1 MAACLA
7 TCNTFPTYMLALQ
20 KVALYQ
26 WTGIPKERTAMLHV
40 LVSLD
45 QLGEQQQKK
54 KKPVK
59 RSKREAILFL
69 YIFFSREKDGCIRN
83 YTTVV

>member
-1 MAACLA
+1 
-7 TCNTFPTYMLALQ
+7 
-20 KVALYQ
+20 
-26 WTGIPKERTAMLHV
+26 MLHV

-69 YIFFSREKDGCIRN
+69 YIFFSREKDGFIRN

>member
-1 MAACLA
+1 
-7 TCNTFPTYMLALQ
+7 
-20 KVALYQ
+20 
-26 WTGIPKERTAMLHV
+26 MLHV

-45 QLGEQQQKK
+45 QQGEQQQQQQKK

-69 YIFFSREKDGCIRN
+69 YIFFSREKDGSIRN

>member
-1 MAACLA
+1 
-7 TCNTFPTYMLALQ
+7 
-20 KVALYQ
+20 
-26 WTGIPKERTAMLHV
+26 MLHV

-45 QLGEQQQKK
+45 QQGEQQQQQQKK

-69 YIFFSREKDGCIRN
+69 YIFFSREKDGSIRN
-83 YTTVV
+83 YTTVL

>member
-1 MAACLA
+1 
-7 TCNTFPTYMLALQ
+7 MLALQ

-40 LVSLD
+40 LVSLH
-45 QLGEQQQKK
+45 QQGEQQQQQKK

-69 YIFFSREKDGCIRN
+69 YIFFSREKDGFIRN